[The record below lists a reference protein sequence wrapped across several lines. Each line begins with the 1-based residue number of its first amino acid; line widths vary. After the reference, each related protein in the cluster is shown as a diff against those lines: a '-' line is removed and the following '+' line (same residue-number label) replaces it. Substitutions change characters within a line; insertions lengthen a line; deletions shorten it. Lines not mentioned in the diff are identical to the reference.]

1 MERRTSVVTA
11 ERFKQ
16 GFTYDD
22 FIAQIN
28 VNKDR
33 FEQYYETA
41 KDALSPDDSGFFKQA
56 VQKRDGPARVLVLGE
71 DWCPDV
77 YRGMPVIARIAESSG
92 MEMRVFPRDANLDI
106 MNEFLNRGE
115 HQSIPTVVFFTAGQ
129 EYFCHWIERPDQA
142 NKEMAEIGEQLEAE
156 MAGQDEQTIRRARRE
171 RVNARFP
178 EWQKATVREL
188 RDMLYQ
194 GLVALTLR
202 PGG

>member
-1 MERRTSVVTA
+1 MADKTSVVTP

-16 GFTYDD
+16 GLTYQQ
-22 FIAQIN
+22 FISQIN

-41 KDALSPDDSGFFKQA
+41 KDALSPEDVEFFAQVA
-56 VQKRDGPARVLVLGE
+56 QKTGGAARVLVLGE

-106 MNEFLNRGE
+106 MNEFLNKGRS
-115 HQSIPTVVFFTAGQ
+115 QSIPTMVFYAADQ
-129 EYFCHWIERPDQA
+129 QYLCHWIERPALA
-142 NKEMAEIGEQLEAE
+142 NKEMEEIDQKLGQE
-156 MAGQDEQTIRRARRE
+156 MAGKDEQEVRRARRE

-178 EWQKATVREL
+178 DWQQATVAEL
-188 RDMLYQ
+188 RQMLTQ
-194 GLVALTLR
+194 AVR
-202 PGG
+202 S